1 MIIDRRPNQP
11 VRKKGKVMFP
21 VSTVNPLTTNGALPS
36 KDCDHAIALP
46 HLTAIT
52 IHARLWIF
60 PYYLIDKKGLF

>member
-1 MIIDRRPNQP
+1 
-11 VRKKGKVMFP
+11 MFP